1 MNPMSLSLHK
11 FLKLFVLLLLT
22 VFISQT
28 VYASGL
34 MAVVQVASNNT
45 ETHVEHCHEVQ
56 LVQHS
61 LQANE
66 KQHSHAGSHNC
77 SHCFACFS
85 MMVQAPLN
93 APVLQKQLITTAL
106 FVEIYH
112 SPSSLQP
119 QKPPIA

>member
-1 MNPMSLSLHK
+1 MNPMTLSPHK

-28 VYASGL
+28 VYASGM
-34 MAVVQVASNNT
+34 MAVVQVASNHA

-56 LVQHS
+56 LVQ
-61 LQANE
+61 QAHE
-66 KQHSHAGSHNC
+66 KQHAHASCKDC

-85 MMVQAPLN
+85 MMVQAPLS
-93 APVLQKQLITTAL
+93 APVLQKQLIAIAL
-106 FVEIYH
+106 FVDIYH
-112 SPSSLQP
+112 SPSTTQP